1 MWYLHKTCRGV
12 HRKPGLPLLSV
23 ISSESPGSPLMFL
36 ESCFQTCCR
45 HAAIEMLQPPPA
57 APRVRTVSRQILAA
71 QVQGVRIHKVIL
83 GFNVN
88 LAFPLLLSLG
98 FALANVL
105 GLLPALFIS
114 AFISFSFSFFFPLRG
129 ERKRVTREENNKY
142 NNNIKHGK
150 QA

>member
-1 MWYLHKTCRGV
+1 
-12 HRKPGLPLLSV
+12 
-23 ISSESPGSPLMFL
+23 
-36 ESCFQTCCR
+36 
-45 HAAIEMLQPPPA
+45 MLRPPPA

-105 GLLPALFIS
+105 GLPPALFIS
-114 AFISFSFSFFFPLRG
+114 AFISFSFSFFPLLRG